1 MYQAQT
7 GVQCPD
13 LGLMFTLLLHFYTQ
27 SAILFHYAPSTQD
40 AHVWFSAKT
49 NLKMICG
56 SSYQHPMFHMFLTC
70 APQSASPSR
79 GTSSL
84 GSPALSS
91 PAPFAPPR
99 SAAAPLPPSSSPPPS
114 SAPLRA
120 GEK

>member
-1 MYQAQT
+1 MYQTQT

-13 LGLMFTLLLHFYTQ
+13 LDLMFTLLLHFYMQ

-49 NLKMICG
+49 NLKMIVWIVI
-56 SSYQHPMFHMFLTC
+56 LTC
-70 APQSASPSR
+70 APRSASPSR
-79 GTSSL
+79 GISSL